1 MRDKELNLLTI
12 TFDISIF
19 ADEQIFINSLTS
31 FKTKFAIKL
40 VFLYS
45 VCPILIYDVISG
57 LILGLRPA
65 NGTRRYFVTT
75 SLIG

>member
-40 VFLYS
+40 VF
-45 VCPILIYDVISG
+45 
-57 LILGLRPA
+57 
-65 NGTRRYFVTT
+65 FV
-75 SLIG
+75 